1 MNITIKIEAPELAQ
15 AINNLAE
22 SLKKPPKTTT
32 TADRKKEDMA
42 EKILSLGG
50 TPPKSGSLKL
60 YENTLK
66 NLLEDITKKEEQEE
80 PQPQPQP
87 EPEPEPQP
95 EPQPEPEPEPQPEPE
110 PEPQPE
116 PEPEPEPQASI
127 ENTDA
132 DTVRTLASKVSK
144 LPSGREL
151 LLECLGEI
159 KATRFSECDQSQLNA
174 AYPILISYIE
184 KAEK

>member
-80 PQPQPQP
+80 P
-87 EPEPEPQP
+87 EPQP
-95 EPQPEPEPEPQPEPE
+95 
-110 PEPQPE
+110 
-116 PEPEPEPQASI
+116 
-127 ENTDA
+127 
-132 DTVRTLASKVSK
+132 
-144 LPSGREL
+144 
-151 LLECLGEI
+151 
-159 KATRFSECDQSQLNA
+159 
-174 AYPILISYIE
+174 
-184 KAEK
+184 